1 MTTSADARIAVLTS
15 WANTADRSAR
25 TLPARNG
32 LDEKFLRE
40 ARERLG
46 PEATDEQVAA
56 AAGAARRA
64 HFIRLAQAR
73 WAPREP

>member
-15 WANTADRSAR
+15 WASTRDRTAR
-25 TLPARNG
+25 TAPARNG

-46 PEATDEQVAA
+46 PEATDGEVRDSAD
-56 AAGAARRA
+56 AGRRLHFAKLAR
-64 HFIRLAQAR
+64 AR
-73 WAPREP
+73 WHPAT